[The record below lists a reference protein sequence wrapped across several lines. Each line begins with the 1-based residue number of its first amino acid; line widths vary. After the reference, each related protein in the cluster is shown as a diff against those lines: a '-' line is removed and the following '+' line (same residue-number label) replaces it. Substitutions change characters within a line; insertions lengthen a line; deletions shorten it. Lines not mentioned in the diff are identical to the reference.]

1 MTEWHDFFIAL
12 AVAGATTFVVL
23 VATLQVTAGR
33 WRGTALRAA
42 TAGLA
47 LVQVLVPMVAALV
60 ALMPG
65 EDTWRVGY
73 VVMGS
78 VGICALVWHTVQYQR
93 HESVADAFDD
103 RQRLFH
109 LTVSLG
115 AYFALVVF
123 SAKGDGPSTYVVAAL
138 SVWLLV
144 SGTVGV
150 WLLLGQDQR
159 SALPS
164 SPPTVS

>member
-12 AVAGATTFVVL
+12 AVAGATAFVVL
-23 VATLQVTAGR
+23 VATLQVTAIR
-33 WRGTALRAA
+33 WRGTALRTAA
-42 TAGLA
+42 AAMA
-47 LVQVLVPMVAALV
+47 LVQLLVPMVAALV

-123 SAKGDGPSTYVVAAL
+123 SAKGDGPSLYVVAAL

-159 SALPS
+159 SAVPS
-164 SPPTVS
+164 SPPTVP